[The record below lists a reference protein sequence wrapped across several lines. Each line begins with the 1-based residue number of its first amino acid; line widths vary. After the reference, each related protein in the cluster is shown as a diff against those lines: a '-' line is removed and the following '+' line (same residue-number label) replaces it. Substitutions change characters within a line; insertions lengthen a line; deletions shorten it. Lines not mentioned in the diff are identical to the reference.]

1 MMYTDIKLI
10 TISHS
15 MRKRIFTCLLFL
27 ASACLCFAS
36 QRSFNHARTLQK
48 EGNLD
53 GAIAE
58 YTICLTQEQD
68 EKNLVDALVQ
78 LMNCYQSKGEPE
90 SCIEILEQIFI
101 GSPLLRNE
109 YLRDYNSV
117 MGYALSRTERMQE
130 SEQYM
135 LKALALPLYSPTP
148 ERYFRDYAYAA
159 AVFYSNPN
167 YKNEVINWC
176 NEALGQAEL
185 CNNTSGKQWVTAMLG
200 SIYKREGDLN
210 RALELFL
217 NSKEESRLRK
227 DELGTLNSLHNLVD
241 LFIYWDIP
249 EYADMYASEAI
260 NVEKNLKA
268 MNPMVSAQTYINKG
282 RALYQLGKLDSI
294 PHYTEHAKILCESL
308 PYNSGMVDVDILQG
322 IYLTEQGIESSP
334 SGIEKLKKVTR
345 YGTAANRIK
354 AYHQLAQFYLKNK
367 DNVNAEIMLDSL
379 YALVNNNV
387 SSSHILHINYEPII
401 SYYKKSRKQSK
412 ADQYINLLIKEQNI
426 YEQNRINAS
435 LIAAIVD
442 FQTNKKV
449 QDLRIKQLTQANHL
463 MWLTIALAVS
473 LIIIL
478 ILINLRRR
486 YKTQIKEA
494 DKKLATLVE
503 QLNESNQEKQVIS
516 QEIQEFLKDKDKR
529 LELETLTPHILKES
543 GETKFRQCFELL
555 YPLFLHRLREK
566 VPSITRREEV
576 LSMLIILKQ
585 DNKII
590 ADLLGIAPRSV
601 LMLRHRFR
609 QKIGIET
616 ELSLDNFIEDLASNN

>member
-412 ADQYINLLIKEQNI
+412 TDQYINLLIKEQNI

>member
-1 MMYTDIKLI
+1 
-10 TISHS
+10 
-15 MRKRIFTCLLFL
+15 MRKRIFISLLFL
-27 ASACLCFAS
+27 MLTCLCFAS
-36 QRSFNHARTLQK
+36 KSSFNHARTLQK

-53 GAIAE
+53 EAIAE
-58 YTICLTQEQD
+58 YIICLTQEQD
-68 EKNLVDALVQ
+68 EKNLADALVQ

-90 SCIEILEQIFI
+90 SCIEMLEQIFT

-130 SEQYM
+130 SEEHM
-135 LKALALPLYSPTP
+135 LKALALPLYSSTP

-159 AVFYSNPN
+159 AVFYSNPS
-167 YKNEVINWC
+167 YINEVINWC
-176 NEALGQAEL
+176 NEALKQAEL

-210 RALELFL
+210 RALELFM
-217 NSKEESRLRK
+217 NSKEESELRK

-249 EYADMYASEAI
+249 EYADLYASEAI

-322 IYLTEQGIESSP
+322 IYLTEQGIEPSP

-401 SYYKKSRKQSK
+401 SYYKKSRKHSK

-442 FQTNKKV
+442 FQTDKKV

-463 MWLTIALAVS
+463 MWLTIAQAVS

-601 LMLRHRFR
+601 LMFRHRFR

-616 ELSLDNFIEDLASNN
+616 ELSLDNFIEDLAGNIF

>member
-1 MMYTDIKLI
+1 MYTNTKLI

-15 MRKRIFTCLLFL
+15 MRKRIFTSLLFL
-27 ASACLCFAS
+27 ASASLCFAS

-130 SEQYM
+130 SEEHM

-176 NEALGQAEL
+176 NKALEQAEL

-227 DELGTLNSLHNLVD
+227 DELGILNSLHNLVD

-268 MNPMVSAQTYINKG
+268 KNPMVSAQTYINKG
-282 RALYQLGKLDSI
+282 RALYQLDKLDSI
-294 PHYTEHAKILCESL
+294 PQYTEHAKILCESL

-322 IYLTEQGIESSP
+322 IYLTEQGIESSA
-334 SGIEKLKKVTR
+334 SGIEKLKNVTR

-354 AYHQLAQFYLKNK
+354 AYHQLARIYLKNK
-367 DNVNAEIMLDSL
+367 DNLKAEIMLDSL
-379 YALVNNNV
+379 YVLVNNNV
-387 SSSHILHINYEPII
+387 SHPHILHIDYEPII
-401 SYYKKSRKQSK
+401 SYYQKSRKQIK
-412 ADQYINLLIKEQNI
+412 ADQYINLLIKEQNM
-426 YEQNRINAS
+426 YHQNRISAG
-435 LIAAIVD
+435 LVAAIVD
-442 FQTNKKV
+442 FQTDKKV

-463 MWLTIALAVS
+463 MWLTIALATS
-473 LIIIL
+473 LLIIL

-503 QLNESNQEKQVIS
+503 QLNESNQEKQLIR

-616 ELSLDNFIEDLASNN
+616 ELSLDSFIEDLAGNIF

>member
-1 MMYTDIKLI
+1 
-10 TISHS
+10 
-15 MRKRIFTCLLFL
+15 MRKRIFTSLLFL
-27 ASACLCFAS
+27 MLTCLCFAS
-36 QRSFNHARTLQK
+36 KSSFNHARTLQK

-53 GAIAE
+53 EAIAE
-58 YTICLTQEQD
+58 YIICLTEEQD
-68 EKNLVDALVQ
+68 EKNLADALVQ
-78 LMNCYQSKGEPE
+78 LMNCYQSKGEPK
-90 SCIEILEQIFI
+90 SCIEMLEQIFT

-130 SEQYM
+130 SEEHM

-159 AVFYSNPN
+159 AVFYSNPS
-167 YKNEVINWC
+167 YINEVINWC
-176 NEALGQAEL
+176 NEALKQAEL

-217 NSKEESRLRK
+217 NSKEESQLRK

-249 EYADMYASEAI
+249 EYADLYASEAI

-322 IYLTEQGIESSP
+322 IYLTQLGNESSP

-345 YGTAANRIK
+345 YGTASSRIK
-354 AYHQLAQFYLKNK
+354 AYHQLAQLYLKNK
-367 DNVNAEIMLDSL
+367 DNAKAEIMLDSL
-379 YALVNNNV
+379 YVLVNNNV
-387 SSSHILHINYEPII
+387 SSSNILHINYEPII

-442 FQTNKKV
+442 FQTDKKV

-503 QLNESNQEKQVIS
+503 QLNESNQEKQIIS
-516 QEIQEFLKDKDKR
+516 QEIHEFLKDKDKR

-616 ELSLDNFIEDLASNN
+616 ELSLDNFIEDLAGNIF

>member
-1 MMYTDIKLI
+1 
-10 TISHS
+10 
-15 MRKRIFTCLLFL
+15 MRKRIFTSLQFL
-27 ASACLCFAS
+27 MLTCLCFAS

-53 GAIAE
+53 EAIAE
-58 YTICLTQEQD
+58 YIICLTQEQD

-90 SCIEILEQIFI
+90 SCIEILEQIFTE
-101 GSPLLRNE
+101 SPLLRNK

-130 SEQYM
+130 SEEHM

-167 YKNEVINWC
+167 YINEVINWC
-176 NEALGQAEL
+176 NEALEQAEL

-217 NSKEESRLRK
+217 NSKEESQLRK

-249 EYADMYASEAI
+249 EYADLYASEAI
-260 NVEKNLKA
+260 KVEKNLKA
-268 MNPMVSAQTYINKG
+268 MNPMISAQTYINKG

-294 PHYTEHAKILCESL
+294 PQYTERAKILCESL

-334 SGIEKLKKVTR
+334 SGIEKLKKVTS

-354 AYHQLAQFYLKNK
+354 AYHQLAQIYLKNK
-367 DNVNAEIMLDSL
+367 DNLKAEIMLDSL
-379 YALVNNNV
+379 YTLVNNNV
-387 SSSHILHINYEPII
+387 SLPHVLHIDYEPII
-401 SYYKKSRKQSK
+401 CYYQKSRKQSK
-412 ADQYINLLIKEQNI
+412 ADQYINLLINEQNM
-426 YEQNRINAS
+426 YQQNRINAS

-442 FQTNKKV
+442 FQTDKKV
-449 QDLRIKQLTQANHL
+449 QDLRIKQLTQANYL
-463 MWLTIALAVS
+463 MWLTIALATS
-473 LIIIL
+473 LLVIL

-503 QLNESNQEKQVIS
+503 QLNESNQEKQIIS
-516 QEIQEFLKDKDKR
+516 QEIHEFLKDKDKR

-585 DNKII
+585 DNKVI

-616 ELSLDNFIEDLASNN
+616 ELSLDNFIEELAGSNLQA

>member
-176 NEALGQAEL
+176 NVALGQAEL